1 MYKKFFSV
9 LLILIALVFTLSLHP
24 VLAKNDKKPDVSF
37 VPPEAEGTYDVPGHP
52 DMKVRVFVYRAK
64 GTGGRKP
71 APSPTPV
78 SAPDCTLSDP
88 DSLAQDGITGWHL
101 PTSWKYNLNSGS
113 VPSSVG
119 SGNLSTIATSSFAA
133 WTNAISGRVSMTS
146 GASTSATRSR
156 FDGLNIIA
164 WGRTSRSALAVT
176 YTWYYTNTGEVAD
189 VDTIMNVSFP
199 WSWGG
204 GSATCAYPN
213 SYDAQNILTH
223 ELGHWMGLDDKYTEE
238 FINNT
243 MYGYGSPREA
253 KKDTLTS
260 GDIAGLLTIY
270 QTSL

>member
-1 MYKKFFSV
+1 M
-9 LLILIALVFTLSLHP
+9 
-24 VLAKNDKKPDVSF
+24 
-37 VPPEAEGTYDVPGHP
+37 
-52 DMKVRVFVYRAK
+52 
-64 GTGGRKP
+64 
-71 APSPTPV
+71 
-78 SAPDCTLSDP
+78 
-88 DSLAQDGITGWHL
+88 
-101 PTSWKYNLNSGS
+101 
-113 VPSSVG
+113 
-119 SGNLSTIATSSFAA
+119 
-133 WTNAISGRVSMTS
+133 
-146 GASTSATRSR
+146 
-156 FDGLNIIA
+156 A

-189 VDTIMNVSFP
+189 VDTIMNNSYP

-253 KKDTLTS
+253 KKDTLTN

-270 QTSL
+270 